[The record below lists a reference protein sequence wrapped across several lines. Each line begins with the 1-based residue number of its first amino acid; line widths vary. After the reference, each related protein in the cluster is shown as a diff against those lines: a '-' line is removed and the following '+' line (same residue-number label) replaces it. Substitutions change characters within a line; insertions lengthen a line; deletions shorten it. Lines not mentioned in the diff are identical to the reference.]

1 MPAVEF
7 AALREEFLDL
17 LKAPELTKEEKRTG
31 LGSFDRR
38 DHRKAFHSFAA
49 DVVRLYGWSA
59 VPPMIDDMEATGTPW
74 VNVLRNITGVLPVA
88 PTDRL
93 HIVTMAAGWRAWLT
107 ELEKA

>member
-7 AALREEFLDL
+7 AALRAEFLAL
-17 LKAPELTKEEKRTG
+17 LKGPELTEEEKKI
-31 LGSFDRR
+31 LIDRSN
-38 DHRKAFHSFAA
+38 HRAAFFSFAA

-74 VNVLRNITGVLPVA
+74 VNVLRSITGVLPVA